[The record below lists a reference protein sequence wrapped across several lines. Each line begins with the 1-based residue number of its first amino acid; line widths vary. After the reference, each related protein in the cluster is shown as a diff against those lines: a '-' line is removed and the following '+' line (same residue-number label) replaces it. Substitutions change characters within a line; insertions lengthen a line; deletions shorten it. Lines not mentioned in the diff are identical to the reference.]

1 MRASKE
7 EGMKRGEFLK
17 SLGLSTSAL
26 MAFYCLGTAMTS
38 CGSSTDPEPEPQPG
52 SGTGL
57 SGTTTGS
64 GINFNIDLTH
74 ATYAPLKTAGNYK
87 IIGDVLVAFTS
98 ASSYAALS
106 KICTHQGAELRY
118 RKDLNDIYCDS
129 HSSEFT
135 LTGAVKKDPA
145 TTPLKAY
152 KTTLSADG
160 NTLTVTA

>member
-1 MRASKE
+1 MKASKE

-26 MAFYCLGTAMTS
+26 MAFYCLGTTMTA
-38 CGSSTDPEPEPQPG
+38 CGSSTDPQLEPEPG

-57 SGTTTGS
+57 SGTTTGNAV
-64 GINFNIDLTH
+64 NFTVDLTH
-74 ATYAPLKTAGNYK
+74 TSYSSLKTAGNYK
-87 IIGDVLVAFTS
+87 IIGDVLVAFS
-98 ASSYAALS
+98 NASSYAALS
-106 KICTHQGAELRY
+106 KICTHQGAEVQY
-118 RKDLNDIYCDS
+118 RKDQNDIYCPS
-129 HSSEFT
+129 HTSEFT